1 MKTLLTA
8 RRYASATLC
17 CRRVSVCLPD
27 RLSVTSRYCI
37 ETYRD
42 ESRWFLAWELF
53 RPIPPSVLNWTCIRL
68 TLKSHKNIS
77 GQAAPPVRILMVT
90 VGVLLEIYRNTVLNW
105 RAIDVTYGGLKA
117 ILYATTMNIHAE
129 LASFAVAHGW
139 TVLEAPRL
147 SDAGVHTCAHLCTP
161 VHTWLDG
168 AGGTAAE

>member
-1 MKTLLTA
+1 
-8 RRYASATLC
+8 
-17 CRRVSVCLPD
+17 
-27 RLSVTSRYCI
+27 
-37 ETYRD
+37 
-42 ESRWFLAWELF
+42 
-53 RPIPPSVLNWTCIRL
+53 
-68 TLKSHKNIS
+68 
-77 GQAAPPVRILMVT
+77 MVT

-147 SDAGVHTCAHLCTP
+147 SAAGVHTCAHLYTP

-168 AGGTAAE
+168 AGGTAAECCRCAYLYTPVHTCAHLAGRCWRHRG